1 MRYLIVLLALVVLGS
16 CSSGKQRAANQELLK
31 KQEDVIQ
38 LLQKISQPIPN
49 QQLQNLGA
57 SYDIENNSHQYQ
69 NPIVVKYYAGAVRAG
84 LVQPK
89 GTVYSN
95 SISQLRKEVSLLYR
109 ILLGARDYQTFL
121 KTAAWA
127 RVHVNEAQFVKALAS
142 AVLTRQDTQGVIL
155 PPAYEILPQYH
166 LDSRI
171 IQEAQNIPIHEGI
184 QQGNIQNVLIPV
196 NYSAL
201 LSHDEQQLSYFTQD
215 VGLAS
220 YYAYVNL
227 ASYILDD
234 EQQQQQQ
241 QGQQQQPWNLQQH
254 QQSIVAKYL
263 QQVGKQGQQGLQDS
277 IGHGSQYLFLHQ
289 QLLAHYEL
297 NRLSNGLGP
306 IQDID
311 YKNVQA
317 LYQPHLRNLNG
328 LEFPSRPENLQ
339 LQPQKNKLIQAV
351 TTLEQRLMEAIDS
364 GHVITPQGIFLSLYQ
379 PQGMNILG
387 ELIEGCGRSVN
398 PRYYGSLQAAARKLL
413 GNAPEVQNIWD
424 YTPSALELG
433 QTAVHD
439 PAFYQLFKRVM
450 NLYQKYQQSLPAYQ
464 YNDLILPGVTI
475 QNVDVSQLV
484 TLFSNY
490 YINLDAVTPQQGQSQ
505 QQQQQQQVQQQVKA
519 HLKRLDHKPF
529 QYKIAVQ
536 SEQSI
541 PNVVVRVFLGPKHDY
556 QGKPVSIS
564 NNRHLFV
571 QLDQSIQNLHPGQNV
586 IIRNSQQAAGQS
598 ADWPSTEQIQQGVN
612 SAIRSQEPYFITEPH
627 QIFSFPARLSLP
639 KGQQQGFPLQLLVV
653 ITGPNPLNVPYGP
666 VIPDQALTYQ
676 EEQFQIVNPEQYQQ
690 LKQHSPLSQV
700 SGGIQ
705 QNVEVL
711 PENLAQ
717 AQQQIEAVR
726 NHYANVYTKY
736 HGQYP
741 NTQIQNPVGQ
751 GEDMTYSIQGV
762 GVVNSGVWTQ
772 QPLGL
777 GTQQHISAQ
786 QVQPQAQQAQEIQQQ
801 IQAAAAAAAAA
812 QQGQASQ
819 MIYGQQ
825 QQQQHR
831 QQHGHNIKW
840 GQQGISE
847 NVQAGQQGLQG
858 LQGGQQ
864 GVQGLQG
871 SQRVQQGVQGLQN
884 LQNVQG
890 VPQGVL
896 QGVQGVQVGQQGIQG
911 VQGLQGLQDVQQGIQ
926 GVQGL
931 QGLQDAQ
938 QGIQG
943 VQGVP
948 ASLKGVQSVWGVGQG
963 VRGVKVPYGME
974 GIQQISEGWQGS
986 QVQSGGRQE
995 LQVQGGI
1002 QGGIV
1007 ASGQQHAGGF
1017 QGIYAQPQTV
1027 QDRSVSEYYQD
1038 KPISQIIGGA
1048 ISLDG
1053 KPLGFPLERPLTPGA
1068 LSVPNIFVK
1077 EVLVFHE
1084 GQPTNDITQ

>member
-1 MRYLIVLLALVVLGS
+1 MRFVIVLLALVVLGT
-16 CSSGKQRAANQELLK
+16 CSITKQRAADQELLK
-31 KQEDVIQ
+31 KQQDVIQ

-69 NPIVVKYYAGAVRAG
+69 NPIVVKYYAGAVKAG

-109 ILLGARDYQTFL
+109 ILLGAKNYQTFL

-127 RVHVNEAQFVKALAS
+127 RVHVNEGQFIKALAS
-142 AVLTRQDTQGVIL
+142 AVLTRQDTQGLIL
-155 PPAYEILPQYH
+155 PPAYEILPQNH

-171 IQEAQNIPIHEGI
+171 IQEAQDIAIQQGI
-184 QQGNIQNVLIPV
+184 QQRNIQGILIPV

-227 ASYILDD
+227 ASYILDED
-234 EQQQQQQ
+234 QQQQQQ
-241 QGQQQQPWNLQQH
+241 QQQQEQQPQPQQPLNLQQY
-254 QQSIVAKYL
+254 QQQTVGKYL
-263 QQVGKQGQQGLQDS
+263 QQVGQQGQQNT

-306 IQDID
+306 IQNID
-311 YKNVQA
+311 YKSVQS

-339 LQPQKNKLIQAV
+339 LQPQKNKLIQSV
-351 TTLEQRLMEAIDS
+351 VRLEERLMEAIDS
-364 GHVITPQGIFLSLYQ
+364 GHVVTPQGIFLSLYQ

-387 ELIEGCGRSVN
+387 DLIEGSGRSVN

-424 YTPSALELG
+424 YTPSALELE

-439 PAFYQLFKRVM
+439 PAFYQLYKRVM
-450 NLYQKYQQSLPAYQ
+450 NLFQKYQQSLPAYQ
-464 YNDLILPGVTI
+464 SNDLILPGVTI

-490 YINLDAVTPQQGQSQ
+490 YINLDTVTPQQDQSQEQ
-505 QQQQQQQVQQQVKA
+505 QQQQQQEQVQQQVKA

-529 QYKIAVQ
+529 QYKIAVH
-536 SEQSI
+536 SEQNV

-556 QGKPVSIS
+556 EGKPVSIS
-564 NNRHLFV
+564 QNRHLFV
-571 QLDQSIQNLHPGQNV
+571 QLDQSIQNLHPGQNI
-586 IIRNSQQAAGQS
+586 IIRNSQQAPGQS
-598 ADWPSTEQIQQGVN
+598 ADWPSTQQIQQGVN
-612 SAIRSQEPYFITEPH
+612 NAIRSQGPFYIAEPH

-639 KGQQQGFPLQLLVV
+639 KGTQQGFPLQFLVV
-653 ITGPNPLNVPYGP
+653 ISGPNALNVPCGP
-666 VIPDQALTYQ
+666 VIPEQALTYQ
-676 EEQFQIVNPEQYQQ
+676 EQQFQIVNPEQYHQ
-690 LKQHSPLSQV
+690 LKQHSQLPQV

-711 PENLAQ
+711 PENLVQ
-717 AQQQIEAVR
+717 AQQQVKAVR
-726 NHYANVYTKY
+726 DYYANVYTRY

-741 NTQIQNPVGQ
+741 NTQIQNPVGEGQ
-751 GEDMTYSIQGV
+751 DMTYTIQGV
-762 GVVNSGVWTQ
+762 GVINSGLWSPQPHGLAAQQQISRQQTQ
-772 QPLGL
+772 Q
-777 GTQQHISAQ
+777 AR
-786 QVQPQAQQAQEIQQQ
+786 EIQEQ
-801 IQAAAAAAAAA
+801 IQAAAAAAAA
-812 QQGQASQ
+812 QQEQVSQ
-819 MIYGQQ
+819 MIYGQ
-825 QQQQHR
+825 R
-831 QQHGHNIKW
+831 QQHQQAEQQRGQNINWKLP
-840 GQQGISE
+840 GAFQ
-847 NVQAGQQGLQG
+847 NVQAEQQG
-858 LQGGQQ
+858 
-864 GVQGLQG
+864 
-871 SQRVQQGVQGLQN
+871 
-884 LQNVQG
+884 
-890 VPQGVL
+890 L
-896 QGVQGVQVGQQGIQG
+896 QGVQGVQGVQQGLQDLQGLQGVQGGQQGIQAI
-911 VQGLQGLQDVQQGIQ
+911 LK
-926 GVQGL
+926 
-931 QGLQDAQ
+931 
-938 QGIQG
+938 G
-943 VQGVP
+943 VQGVWGL
-948 ASLKGVQSVWGVGQG
+948 AQGVQ
-963 VRGVKVPYGME
+963 GVKVPYGM
-974 GIQQISEGWQGS
+974 QGS
-986 QVQSGGRQE
+986 HIQGNWQE
-995 LQVQGGI
+995 PEVQGGI
-1002 QGGIV
+1002 EGGIV

-1017 QGIYAQPQTV
+1017 QGIYAQLQTV
-1027 QDRSVSEYYQD
+1027 QDQSVTEYYQN
-1038 KPISQIIGGA
+1038 KPISEIIGGA

-1053 KPLGFPLERPLTPGA
+1053 KPFGFPLERPMTPGA